1 LISIMLNHASAKSK
15 RAKTHESLHG
25 NPLAERV
32 MARKSELE
40 GALAGMDET
49 ETVERV
55 AIETAI
61 ATADS
66 LLTGDIEHPAD
77 VVAHDLANW
86 LERNK
91 NIGLTVSSPAKKHAK
106 RHVH

>member
-1 LISIMLNHASAKSK
+1 MLNQSTDKSK
-15 RAKTHESLHG
+15 KTKTRESLHG

-40 GALAGMDET
+40 AALAGMPET
-49 ETVERV
+49 ENIERV
-55 AIETAI
+55 AIESAI

-66 LLTGDIEHPAD
+66 LMTGDIENPAD

-91 NIGLTVSSPAKKHAK
+91 NIGLTVPTNKHVK
-106 RHVH
+106 RHLH